1 VITLH
6 ASVGTSASAR
16 FKDATRR
23 LPLRELGML
32 PAIAV
37 AIVIGAAISPAFLTA
52 NNLINVL
59 QQSSE
64 LSVLVVAEALI
75 LLTGKFDLSLESIVG
90 FAPMLAAWL
99 VVRVS
104 AGGQGAALPAPLGLL
119 VLFATGAA
127 VGAVNGLLVVKLRLN
142 AFITTLAMLILLR
155 GATLGI
161 DNGRT
166 LAQLP
171 SAFTFLGDYVLLSLP
186 LSVWVAGALFLVAGI
201 VLRQHRLGR
210 ALYIIGGSAD
220 AARAAGIRVH
230 RITLAVYIIGG
241 LLAALAGL
249 MFTGRL
255 ASVTANQ
262 GQNMIFTVF
271 AAAVI
276 GGISL
281 NGGRGTMLGALS
293 GVLLLGLI
301 SNILTLSQISSFWI
315 QASQGAIILVALLFQ
330 RVTAGETDDS

>member
-1 VITLH
+1 MTTL
-6 ASVGTSASAR
+6 
-16 FKDATRR
+16 DATPSTSTFVRLRTVGHR

-32 PAIAV
+32 PALAL
-37 AIVIGAAISPAFLTA
+37 ALVIGNAISPAFLTRV
-52 NNLINVL
+52 NLINVL

-64 LSVLVVAEALI
+64 LSVVVVAEVLI

-99 VVRVS
+99 VVPVA
-104 AGGQGAALPAPLGLL
+104 AGGQGAALPAVVGLL
-119 VLFATGAA
+119 ILFGTGAA
-127 VGAVNGLLVVKLRLN
+127 LGAINGLLVVKLRLN
-142 AFITTLAMLILLR
+142 AFIATLAMLILLR
-155 GATLGI
+155 GATLGVA
-161 DNGRT
+161 NGRT
-166 LAQLP
+166 LSSLP
-171 SAFTFLGDYVLLSLP
+171 SAFTFLGDTSLLTVP
-186 LSVWVAGALFLVAGI
+186 LSVWLAGVLFMVAGVI
-201 VLRQHRLGR
+201 LRQHRLGR
-210 ALYIIGGSAD
+210 SLYLIGGNAE
-220 AARAAGIRVH
+220 AARAAGIRVQ
-230 RITLAVYIIGG
+230 RITIGVYVIGG

-262 GQNMIFTVF
+262 GQNLIFTVF

-281 NGGRGTMLGALS
+281 NGGRGSMLGALT

-315 QASQGAIILVALLFQ
+315 QASQGAIILGALLFQ
-330 RVTAGETDDS
+330 RLTAGEIDDA

>member
-1 VITLH
+1 MTALQTRTAATV
-6 ASVGTSASAR
+6 TSRFSA
-16 FKDATRR
+16 ATRR
-23 LPLRELGML
+23 LPWRELGML

-37 AIVIGAAISPAFLTA
+37 AMVIGTAVSPAFLTTG
-52 NNLINVL
+52 NLINVL

-64 LSVLVVAEALI
+64 LSVLVVAEVLI

-99 VVRVS
+99 VVPAS
-104 AGGQGAALPAPLGLL
+104 AGGQGAMLPSAVGLL
-119 VLFATGAA
+119 VLLAAGAA
-127 VGAVNGLLVVKLRLN
+127 IGAVNGMLVVRLRLN

-161 DNGRT
+161 GNGQT

-171 SAFTFLGDYVLLSLP
+171 PAFTFLGDYSLLGLP
-186 LSVWVAGALFLVAGI
+186 LAVWVAGGLFLIAGLI
-201 VLRQHRLGR
+201 LRQHRLGR
-210 ALYIIGGSAD
+210 SLYIIGGNAE
-220 AARAAGIRVH
+220 AARAAGIRVQ
-230 RITLAVYIIGG
+230 RITFAVYVIGG

-249 MFTGRL
+249 MFTARL

-262 GQNMIFTVF
+262 GENMIFTVF

-301 SNILTLSQISSFWI
+301 SNILTLSQVSSFWI
-315 QASQGAIILVALLFQ
+315 EASQGAIILGALLFQ
-330 RVTAGETDDS
+330 RVTTGETADT